1 MKFFFASLAVLLCYQ
16 VHAQEI
22 KGKITDEKE
31 TDLSGATIYTKYA
44 LYRRILFVYLCMG
57 RKAILDIENKFQKQ
71 VPLLHKSQGSD
82 ITFKTKIF
90 YVDNYANQHHYIF
103 RGRE

>member
-1 MKFFFASLAVLLCYQ
+1 MKFFFASLTVLLCYQ

-31 TDLSGATIYTKYA
+31 TGLSGATIYYEDHYKII
-44 LYRRILFVYLCMG
+44 ILGNHFENLIID
-57 RKAILDIENKFQKQ
+57 ATLLENKFQKQ